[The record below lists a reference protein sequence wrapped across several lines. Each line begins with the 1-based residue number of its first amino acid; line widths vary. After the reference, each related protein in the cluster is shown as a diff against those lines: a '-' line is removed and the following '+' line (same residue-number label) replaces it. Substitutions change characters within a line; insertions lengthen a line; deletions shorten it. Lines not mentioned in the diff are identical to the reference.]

1 MLSEQPRQAGDEH
14 LYHDLQV
21 APCERKLSVDVFEE
35 GEENAAHAELRVVPD
50 LHRNALSKL
59 IQVLGRLD
67 RSQHGARKRFQYVQT
82 LFIKECKHPQSAM
95 LDESEMA
102 DVADILR
109 LMTHK
114 NAPKAS
120 TIKAQIDRST
130 ELINQTLCQQWSA
143 TLKFIFSKEMNPI
156 SRHILA
162 GDYDYSAMV
171 SEPLCGRTP
180 PTQRTLSLFLD
191 VAPTTLVQY
200 TAATIKRHQQ
210 LNWRANL
217 LDAETPV

>member
-1 MLSEQPRQAGDEH
+1 
-14 LYHDLQV
+14 
-21 APCERKLSVDVFEE
+21 
-35 GEENAAHAELRVVPD
+35 
-50 LHRNALSKL
+50 
-59 IQVLGRLD
+59 
-67 RSQHGARKRFQYVQT
+67 
-82 LFIKECKHPQSAM
+82 M

-114 NAPKAS
+114 NVPKAS
-120 TIKAQIDRST
+120 TIKAQMDRST

-210 LNWRANL
+210 LN
-217 LDAETPV
+217 